1 MECHHVKNIILIV
14 LSLIGLS
21 SQAAELDQLSTE
33 NAKVRAVI
41 PGAVNTAGYLIVKNN
56 SDKDVKLVSASSP
69 IAERVE
75 FHQHLHQGG
84 LMKMIKLDD
93 VTVPANG
100 EVVFESGGLHIMF
113 LGVDSTMANNKTAN
127 VRLMDSN
134 GNELSVE
141 FKVESIHQKI
151 RHH

>member
-1 MECHHVKNIILIV
+1 MKNIILIV

>member
-1 MECHHVKNIILIV
+1 MKNIILVV

-56 SDKDVKLVSASSP
+56 SDEDVKLVSASSP
-69 IAERVE
+69 IAKRVE

-93 VTVPANG
+93 VTIPANG

-113 LGVDSTMANNKTAN
+113 LEVDSTMADNKTAN